1 MSFIPKDFKI
11 TSSPILISMP
21 RNGSTWVQSY
31 IRAYYKKSNY
41 GVIPSITNKLNYSTV
56 NEFFGPEDFTQLDT
70 KAKINLIETLKKINL
85 VMCHKVFSFYFKNEP
100 ELFKWFQSFYK
111 DYNIILLR
119 RRNIWKTYISWV
131 FHNTIS
137 RYLGNGNGGLHFW
150 HGKSNNERNEDTLKS
165 VIQTYKIPFKFD
177 KGFFDNFTEMV
188 RFFQDEVQPAFPNKW
203 QMWLEDLTDEKL
215 AKWFNVEVQ
224 TEIAPFK
231 HLNYLSYYEPKELKL
246 MQDAFEERFENEFRF
261 YGYEYK

>member
-1 MSFIPKDFKI
+1 MSFKAY
-11 TSSPILISMP
+11 SPILISMP

-56 NEFFGPEDFTQLDT
+56 NEFFGPKDFTQLDT
-70 KAKINLIETLKKINL
+70 KAKINLIETLEKINL
-85 VMCHKVFSFYFKNEP
+85 VMCHKVLVDMFKEQP
-100 ELFKWFQSFYK
+100 EFFKWFQSFYK

-119 RRNIWKTYISWV
+119 RRNIWKTCISWM
-131 FHNTIS
+131 FHSTVSLYIGAAEDKSHHWHN
-137 RYLGNGNGGLHFW
+137 NGD
-150 HGKSNNERNEDTLKS
+150 SEINEDKLKS
-165 VIQTYKIPFKFD
+165 SIQTYKIPFKFHKD
-177 KGFFDNFTEMV
+177 YFDHFVRMV
-188 RFFQDEVQPAFPNKW
+188 RFFQDEVLPAFPNKW

-215 AKWFNVEVQ
+215 AEMFKVEVQ
-224 TEIAPFK
+224 TQVAPFK
-231 HLNYLSYYEPKELKL
+231 HTNYIKYYDPKELKL